1 MLDSTAAASEGH
13 VPAATARP
21 ETPPFEEIYETYFTY
36 VWRSAHRLGIPE
48 SGVDDVVQEVFV
60 VVHRRLAEFE
70 QRSTLKTW
78 LYGITLRVARE
89 HRRNASR
96 RSPHQ
101 GSAHEPTDP
110 ETLHA
115 PLEGRPDEAAAKAQA
130 VRLVNALLDTLD
142 EEKREAFV
150 LSELEQLSAPEIAEA
165 TGVNLNTVYSR
176 IRAARQ
182 EFAEAAARHRALGA
196 RKAAKV
202 SQ

>member
-1 MLDSTAAASEGH
+1 MLDSIAAPSEGH
-13 VPAATARP
+13 LPAATAQP
-21 ETPPFEEIYETYFTY
+21 KPPPFEEIYETYFTY

-89 HRRNASR
+89 HRRSTSR
-96 RSPHQ
+96 KSPQ
-101 GSAHEPTDP
+101 GSAHEPTD
-110 ETLHA
+110 
-115 PLEGRPDEAAAKAQA
+115 PDEAAAKAQA

-142 EEKREAFV
+142 DDKREAFV

-182 EFAEAAARHRALGA
+182 EFAEAAARHRALDA
-196 RKAAKV
+196 WKTAKG